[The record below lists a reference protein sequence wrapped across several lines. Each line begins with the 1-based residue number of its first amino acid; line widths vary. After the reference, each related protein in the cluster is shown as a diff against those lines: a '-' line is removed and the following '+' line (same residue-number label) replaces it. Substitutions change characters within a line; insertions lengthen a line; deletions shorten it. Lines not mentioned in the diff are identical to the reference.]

1 MAQTKKQTF
10 KQTWRNF
17 KIRMSLLRI
26 WAVKN
31 LSLFLKIAVVLCIVF
46 IFTGHIDST
55 TPILG
60 DIFGEL
66 SEEIHV
72 ILTNNGSVGR
82 KTVVNLLT
90 TVGSLAITLFMFAT
104 KTKNIALTD
113 IKSRKVKKALLDS
126 GVYFNQNGEM
136 VKRVEQATKMDIN
149 GDQKIGT
156 SETSI
161 DDIPNEGIFEGLK
174 RCIRELHIIFTVKI
188 NDSSDINAMLKKAE
202 LDETR
207 KAIEP
212 VAIDLTNVADQV
224 LTNEAE
230 SITSEKRTAQQK
242 KGLFLGIKSMIH
254 NTKDSLS
261 LKGLEKELKKE
272 EEQAAIKEKE
282 DKLLTTTTE
291 ELPDVSVKEDEIN
304 VVNTTVTEEQPVT
317 MDSEV
322 IETPAEEKP
331 SDTVQEAKPAP
342 QQTRAPANKPAQP
355 AKKVDPV
362 EEIFRQARMKKRR
375 N

>member
-10 KQTWRNF
+10 KQSWRNF

-31 LSLFLKIAVVLCIVF
+31 LSLFLKIAIALCVVF

-82 KTVVNLLT
+82 RTVVNLLT
-90 TVGSLAITLFMFAT
+90 TAGSLAITLFMFAT

-174 RCIRELHIIFTVKI
+174 RCGRELHIIFTVKI

-322 IETPAEEKP
+322 IETSAEEKP
-331 SDTVQEAKPAP
+331 ADTVQEAKPAP
-342 QQTRAPANKPAQP
+342 QQTTAPANKPAQP